1 MSDAQVMVTNKVIL
15 TRSPAVLKGCRSNA
29 ELRADVDETG
39 LVPYLFVMK
48 NKHSVQ
54 EAIVYIG

>member
-1 MSDAQVMVTNKVIL
+1 MMVTNKVIL
-15 TRSPAVLKGCRSNA
+15 TRSPAVLKSCRSNA
-29 ELRADVDETG
+29 ELRADVDEAG
-39 LVPYLFVMK
+39 VVAYLFVMK